1 MWQHKTGQVE
11 HTHTSK
17 YKLKGHR
24 TKVTGVSKVATHTNI
39 NCYVTKLELTGV
51 NTANKY
57 TETTYYLP
65 SILFTVTAYRG
76 YWMYSHSY
84 S

>member
-11 HTHTSK
+11 HTHISK

-39 NCYVTKLELTGV
+39 NSYVTKLELTGV
-51 NTANKY
+51 RCQHSKQIHRNNLLPTIY
-57 TETTYYLP
+57 TFHCN
-65 SILFTVTAYRG
+65 SV
-76 YWMYSHSY
+76 
-84 S
+84 